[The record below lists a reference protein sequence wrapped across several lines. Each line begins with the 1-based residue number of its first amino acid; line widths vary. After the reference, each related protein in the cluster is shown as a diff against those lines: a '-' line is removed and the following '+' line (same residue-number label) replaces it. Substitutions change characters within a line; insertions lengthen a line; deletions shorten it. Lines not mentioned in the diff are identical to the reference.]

1 MGESTTI
8 VVCCDAGRERWTR
21 RRKAIWLT
29 TAALVPF
36 LLPPRLQAADLTI
49 SSDIST
55 GLNLDVQSGTT
66 AEILS
71 GVSLSNAPFGTAIN
85 ATTSV
90 WSLTNRG
97 AISSSYANTISLS
110 AAGSSVTNYS
120 SITAGSVSN
129 AIVLTG
135 GGSVENE
142 QGATISS
149 GLSAIII
156 GKSSPAGGAGTV
168 TNAGTIRQTGTS
180 GDLVSLRFGG
190 TVTNLAGATI
200 SASNSSN
207 AVSVGQGAART
218 VVNSGTI
225 ENTGTGYAT
234 GVLVQGGA
242 STVTNNAT
250 GHISGTFNGVYASS
264 SAPLTLTND
273 GTIESTG
280 SKANAY
286 AVEADGGGTLVNTG
300 TITSASSDGLYAA
313 RAATV
318 TNSGTISGAVRAIT
332 FSGNFAH
339 TLNLDTGSVLNGVV
353 QGGAGVDSLVLLG
366 SGTEDA
372 AKFLSFETVSMQGT
386 AWQLT
391 GAGTFA
397 TSAEAK
403 SGTLTVAGTLTSPT
417 ISILPTATLTGNG
430 TLIGAVSNSGTMLA
444 SSGTLSVTGSY
455 TGQAGSILAVGVT
468 PATSGTLAISGTATL
483 NGGTVKVLAGAG
495 AYAPSTSY
503 TILTASDGVSGTFSG
518 VTSSFAF
525 LTPSLSYG
533 NDDVYLTLVRNG
545 IDFDSVGGT
554 PNQREAGHAV
564 ELLGAG
570 NVIYDAVE
578 QLDIPGA
585 RAAFDQLSGEVHAS
599 IRGMLLEDSR
609 FVREAVTN
617 RMLIAF
623 DDSGEA
629 QTPVMG
635 YGEGGTAIIAP
646 DNDRVAFWTQTF
658 GSWGR
663 MAGDGNAAGFDRSTG
678 GLLVGADSRVGDWRL
693 GMVGG
698 YSHATLDAAERQ
710 SHGDSENLH
719 LGLYGGTQWD
729 SLALHAGLAYTWH
742 DLSTGR
748 RIAFNGF
755 DDALSAGY
763 RAGTAQV
770 FGELAYKV
778 RSGPLAFEPFANFAY
793 TSVHTD
799 GFAETGGAAALTA
812 AASNM
817 DTTFVTLGLRAGGGF
832 TLDGLKAA
840 AYGTLGWRHVLGD
853 TTPMSALTFAGGD
866 TFEIAGTPIARD
878 TAVVEADF
886 DLALGDRSKLGVGY
900 SGYFGNGLNNNA
912 LDAKLSLTF

>member
-1 MGESTTI
+1 MGESRAV
-8 VVCCDAGRERWTR
+8 VVCRDTGCERWAR
-21 RRKAIWLT
+21 RHKAIWLA
-29 TAALVPF
+29 TAAVTPL
-36 LLPPRLQAADLTI
+36 LLPAVSQAADLTI
-49 SSDIST
+49 SSDVST
-55 GLNLDVQSGTT
+55 GLNLDAQSGTT
-66 AEILS
+66 VEVLA
-71 GVSLSNAPFGTAIN
+71 GVSVSNAPLGTAIN
-85 ATTSV
+85 ATTGA
-90 WSLTNRG
+90 WDLTNRG
-97 AISSSYANTISLS
+97 AVSSSYANTVSLTV
-110 AAGSSVTNYS
+110 AGSSVTNYS

-135 GGSVENE
+135 GGSVDNKE
-142 QGATISS
+142 GATISS

-280 SKANAY
+280 SKASAY
-286 AVEADGGGTLVNTG
+286 AVEADGGGTFVNTG

-313 RAATV
+313 RTATV

-353 QGGAGVDSLVLLG
+353 QGGTGVDSLVLLG

-372 AKFLSFETVSMQGT
+372 AKFLSFETVSMQGS

-391 GAGTFA
+391 GTGTFA
-397 TSAEAK
+397 TSAEVK

-417 ISILPTATLTGNG
+417 ITILPTATLTGNG
-430 TLIGAVSNSGTMLA
+430 TLIGAVSNSGTLLA

-468 PATSGTLAISGTATL
+468 PTTNGTLAISGAATL

-495 AYAPSTSY
+495 TYAPSTSY

-533 NDDVYLTLVRNG
+533 DDDVYLTLVRNG

-554 PNQREAGHAV
+554 PNQRAAGRAV

-570 NVIYDAVE
+570 NLIYDAVE

-585 RAAFDQLSGEVHAS
+585 RTAFDQLSGEVHAS
-599 IRGMLLEDSR
+599 VKGMLLEDSR
-609 FVREAVTN
+609 FVREAMTD
-617 RMLIAF
+617 RMLAAF
-623 DDSGEA
+623 DDSGKA
-629 QTPVMG
+629 QIPAMS
-635 YGEGGTAIIAP
+635 YGEGGPGIAPP
-646 DNDRVAFWTQTF
+646 DNDRVAFWGQTF
-658 GSWGR
+658 GSWG
-663 MAGDGNAAGFDRSTG
+663 MVAGDGNAAGFDRSTG
-678 GLLVGADSRVGDWRL
+678 GLLVGADGRVGDWRL

-698 YSHATLDAAERQ
+698 YSHATLDVAGRESSAE
-710 SHGDSENLH
+710 SENLH

-729 SLALHAGLAYTWH
+729 SLALRAGLAYTWH

-748 RIAFNGF
+748 RVAFNGF

-778 RSGPLAFEPFANFAY
+778 RSGALAFEPFANFAY
-793 TSVHTD
+793 TSMHTD
-799 GFAETGGAAALTA
+799 GFSETGGAAALTA

-817 DTTFVTLGLRAGGGF
+817 DTTFVTLGLRAAGSF
-832 TLDGLKAA
+832 TLDGFEAA
-840 AYGTLGWRHVLGD
+840 THGTLGWRHLLGD
-853 TTPMSALTFAGGD
+853 ATPVSALSFAGGD
-866 TFEIAGTPIARD
+866 PFEIAGAPIARD
-878 TAVVEADF
+878 AAVVEAGF
-886 DLALGDRSKLGVGY
+886 DLALSDRSRLGVGY
-900 SGYFGNGLNNNA
+900 SGYFGNGLDDNA